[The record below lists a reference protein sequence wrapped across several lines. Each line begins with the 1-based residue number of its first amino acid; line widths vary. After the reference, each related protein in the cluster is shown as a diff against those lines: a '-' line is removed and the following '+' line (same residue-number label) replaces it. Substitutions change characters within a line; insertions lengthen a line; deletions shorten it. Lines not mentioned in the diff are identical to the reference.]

1 MSVKCK
7 RRLINIR
14 GNCLTPGAGIFFY
27 PICKGGRPEV
37 KNECVT
43 QHLSYLVSISDPFC
57 LNRPRSPHKIRHSWQ
72 RAPQSHIQFA
82 GTTLVFCSSVLFLVG
97 GGGDLT
103 MLMLVVYLLDNM
115 CIILHMCYP
124 TLENLSKDGKV
135 EFAQFWNKLN
145 LLNKISEIVRN
156 ANIH

>member
-27 PICKGGRPEV
+27 PIYKTANSPAPVGGRPEV
-37 KNECVT
+37 KNEWVT
-43 QHLSYLVSISDPFC
+43 QHISYLVSCDI
-57 LNRPRSPHKIRHSWQ
+57 RSILLKPATQ
-72 RAPQSHIQFA
+72 LQ
-82 GTTLVFCSSVLFLVG
+82 G
-97 GGGDLT
+97 GNQT

-124 TLENLSKDGKV
+124 TLENLSKEGKV
-135 EFAQFWNKLN
+135 EFAPFWNKLN
-145 LLNKISEIVRN
+145 ILNKISEIIRN
-156 ANIH
+156 ANIHWILTYLQLRLGQNGS